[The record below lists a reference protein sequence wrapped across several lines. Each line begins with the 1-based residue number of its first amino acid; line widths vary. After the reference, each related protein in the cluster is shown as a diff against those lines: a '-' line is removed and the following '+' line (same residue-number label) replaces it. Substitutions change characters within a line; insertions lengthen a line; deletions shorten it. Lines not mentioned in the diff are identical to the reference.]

1 MEVRS
6 LFQEDPLK
14 MAMATYSSNLAWE
27 VPQTEEPGWLQ
38 SMGSQRDGHDLMT
51 QQQQCIE
58 ITHIYT
64 LSQWIDTRF
73 SQLLK
78 LISGCYPLYLSVTA
92 HIQMSKFLRFCLQN
106 VSNLTTYYHL
116 HSNKMLLLLEPFFSL
131 LWIMQW
137 SFIWKKEVSPLFY
150 PCLTLFYS

>member
-1 MEVRS
+1 MPWRWQWLLNV
-6 LFQEDPLK
+6 
-14 MAMATYSSNLAWE
+14 AWE
-27 VPQTEEPGWLQ
+27 IPQMEEPGWLQ
-38 SMGSQRDGHDLMT
+38 SMRSQRDGHDLVS
-51 QQQQCIE
+51 QQQQQTVCWN
-58 ITHIYT
+58 HPHLYT

-73 SQLLK
+73 SQLLM
-78 LISGCYPLYLSVTA
+78 LISGCYPWHLSVTA

-106 VSNLTTYYHL
+106 VSNLTTCYHL
-116 HSNKMLLLLEPFFSL
+116 HSNKMLLLLKPFFSL